1 MDPIL
6 KFNARFQSNITQ
18 SIVLWTLHLKK
29 KKKENIKF
37 C

>member
-18 SIVLWTLHLKK
+18 SIVLCTLHLKK
-29 KKKENIKF
+29 KNENIKF